1 MRPQNGTG
9 PRSDPRAGEG
19 TSGQDAGKHS
29 RTHAAGKPR
38 GWRIDT
44 DGDRISL
51 VGPHGELV
59 LLALLCIDPV
69 RGDLDRVLRRLVH
82 VGRDHHIPA
91 RTVGRLAV
99 AIGNIL
105 IGNAGGK
112 VL

>member
-1 MRPQNGTG
+1 MRPRNGTG
-9 PRSDPRAGEG
+9 PRHEPRAGVGDLQDEG
-19 TSGQDAGKHS
+19 QHS
-29 RTHAAGKPR
+29 RTPAAGKSR
-38 GWRIDT
+38 GWRLDT
-44 DGDRISL
+44 DGDRVSV

-59 LLALLCIDPV
+59 LLALECINPV

-105 IGNAGGK
+105 SGNARGK